1 MFADKRGI
9 RCLANDVV
17 TMMASFWCTQSPD
30 TDTVIECFP
39 LLQPQY
45 GLSELFLDNLV
56 LKSRDNLWNADD
68 WDHLSWYSKAI
79 VVELFKKD
87 RSFSDS
93 FRDGSHCFNS
103 ICHYHVHEDT
113 DEEKD
118 CVNKIQRGRNVHPHH
133 SGPWKQ
139 IKWRW

>member
-1 MFADKRGI
+1 
-9 RCLANDVV
+9 
-17 TMMASFWCTQSPD
+17 MMASFWCTQNPD

-56 LKSRDNLWNADD
+56 LKSRDDLWDADD

-93 FRDGSHCFNS
+93 LFSVPLVTIHHQLCIHLVNAGTCFFLLELALL
-103 ICHYHVHEDT
+103 VPPLLPL
-113 DEEKD
+113 
-118 CVNKIQRGRNVHPHH
+118 RPLL
-133 SGPWKQ
+133 
-139 IKWRW
+139 